1 MTEHPARPPQ
11 KITRKREAAATHA
24 GADKQSEVD
33 SKQLFADAKELFI
46 RHDGERYTLRRT
58 SKGKLILTK

>member
-1 MTEHPARPPQ
+1 MTELPPRSSPGA
-11 KITRKREAAATHA
+11 TPKREGHTNNV
-24 GADKQSEVD
+24 GADMQSEVD

-46 RHDGERYTLRRT
+46 RHNGERYTLRRT

>member
-1 MTEHPARPPQ
+1 MTEHPTRPLQ
-11 KITRKREAAATHA
+11 KAERKPEATAI
-24 GADKQSEVD
+24 DKQGEVD